1 MDNIGPQLL
10 LQLVLILLNAFFA
23 ATEIAVISLNA
34 GKLKKM
40 VEDGDKKAGRIL
52 RMVEQPA
59 GFLSTIQIG
68 ITLAGFLG
76 SAFAADNFAEP
87 LVHWLVYDLG
97 FSALPIGTL
106 RTLAVI
112 LITLILSYFTLILG
126 ELVPK
131 RIAMQKPLQM
141 ARFSASI
148 ITGLSVVMKPI
159 IWFLSVSTN
168 GVLRLL
174 RLKTETEEDA
184 VTEEEIRL
192 MVDIGEEKGTIE
204 PEERELIDNIF
215 EFSNS
220 SAKDVMTHRIDVE
233 AIALKDT
240 DEQIL
245 ALIRSTGLSRFPVY
259 DQDIDNV
266 VGVLSAREY
275 LLNREEAQP
284 APLTALLRP
293 AFFIPET
300 LHTDVLFR
308 DMQQKKVHFA
318 VVVGEYGETAGIVTL
333 EDLLEEIVGNI
344 YDEFDPQEEQ
354 EVQPLGEG
362 AWRMAGSVDLDTV
375 AETLE
380 IELPEELN
388 CDTLGGLVLSLL
400 ESFPEDGATPTV
412 EGYGLQMTVE
422 RLVDRRIEWVLIRR
436 ALRA

>member
-1 MDNIGPQLL
+1 MCIRD
-10 LQLVLILLNAFFA
+10 
-23 ATEIAVISLNA
+23 
-34 GKLKKM
+34 
-40 VEDGDKKAGRIL
+40 R
-52 RMVEQPA
+52 
-59 GFLSTIQIG
+59 
-68 ITLAGFLG
+68 
-76 SAFAADNFAEP
+76 
-87 LVHWLVYDLG
+87 
-97 FSALPIGTL
+97 
-106 RTLAVI
+106 
-112 LITLILSYFTLILG
+112 G

-300 LHTDVLFR
+300 LHTC
-308 DMQQKKVHFA
+308 
-318 VVVGEYGETAGIVTL
+318 
-333 EDLLEEIVGNI
+333 LLYTSRCV
-344 YDEFDPQEEQ
+344 
-354 EVQPLGEG
+354 
-362 AWRMAGSVDLDTV
+362 
-375 AETLE
+375 
-380 IELPEELN
+380 
-388 CDTLGGLVLSLL
+388 
-400 ESFPEDGATPTV
+400 
-412 EGYGLQMTVE
+412 
-422 RLVDRRIEWVLIRR
+422 
-436 ALRA
+436 